1 VAATTCVSVPTY
13 LLTWMRSTGTTSVLI
28 SGRSAYSTIAPGSVA
43 GTSSMRNSSPV
54 AAAAIGAHLLGG
66 AGLVLVH
73 RDRVRAHR
81 GVTVNTSIKTT
92 LTAAA
97 LVTTA
102 YSGVLGGKIANAGK
116 VPTEGGTQPS
126 IGTPPD
132 VAKAQQQLRVLQ
144 WVTLVLTGALVVL
157 GAQQGEQQSEQHRP
171 GERLRV
177 LATTAQQVLATTAQQ
192 VLATTAQQYGK
203 QLLPGNVQAA
213 GRGRR

>member
-1 VAATTCVSVPTY
+1 MSSNRNTFIRSLHDLGAAAWFGGSLMGAVALNGASQDISDPTERGKVAA
-13 LLTWMRSTGTTSVLI
+13 
-28 SGRSAYSTIAPGSVA
+28 SGWTRW
-43 GTSSMRNSSPV
+43 SPV

-126 IGTPPD
+126 FGTPPD

-144 WVTLVLTGALVVL
+144 WVTPVLTGALVVL

-177 LATTAQQVLATTAQQ
+177 LVTTAQQ